1 MNLSKKIVTVVAV
14 TLACVFSAFTNENT
28 PSLTFSNEIGSDIVN
43 VSKDSSTFAGAYNE
57 VKAEFSSEK
66 VDAGIDAKIVLATDE
81 DGLPQSLLFSSEDFD
96 WYTVFRPINGFSV
109 GFSAD
114 TFATGSYLF
123 VEDDNIASGNLGSDG
138 VTFSFDGIEN
148 LTLAVTV
155 PFSETEANFFSKTDS
170 ETDEKTLFN
179 FGLGAEYNLFDKAT
193 IAATLKNPLNSDSLG
208 FGFYASVTPLDGLQ
222 IFAGYS
228 SNEEEG
234 LCDVAGKN
242 LFNASIVYENDLF
255 AVGFD
260 YITTDSDFYSGILF
274 GMNATDNIAAE
285 LGVTLNSSY
294 KDNSNIKYVFKPAVS
309 YTVENLGEFKAEVDI
324 GFNDSGFESVCFP
337 VYWSYSL

>member
-1 MNLSKKIVTVVAV
+1 MNFSKKIITVLAV
-14 TLACVFSAFTNENT
+14 TSTCVFSSFSNEN
-28 PSLTFSNEIGSDIVN
+28 SSSFTFSNEIGSDIVN
-43 VSKDSSTFAGAYNE
+43 VSKDSSTFTGAYNE

-66 VDAGIDAKIVLATDE
+66 IDAGIDAKIVFAVDE
-81 DGLPQSLLFSSEDFD
+81 DGLPQSLLFSDEDFD
-96 WYTVFRPINGFSV
+96 WYTVFRPINEFSI

-138 VTFSFDGIEN
+138 ITFSFNGVEN

-155 PFSETEANFFSKTDS
+155 PFSEIEANFFSTTDS

-179 FGLGAEYNLFDKAT
+179 FGIGAEYNFFDKAT

-222 IFAGYS
+222 ILAGYS

-242 LFNASIVYENDLF
+242 LFNASIAFENDNF
-255 AVGFD
+255 AAAFD
-260 YITTDSDFYSGILF
+260 YITTDTDFYSGILF
-274 GMNATDNIAAE
+274 GMNATEKIAVE
-285 LGVTLNSSY
+285 LGGTLNSSY
-294 KDNSNIKYVFKPAVS
+294 KDNSNLQYVIKPALI

-337 VYWSYSL
+337 VYWCYSF